1 MKKDYPTAAERLK
14 ELTDQLEA
22 GVREVF
28 TSDRYLAYLKTMSK
42 FHRYSFGNVLLIAM
56 QCPSASC
63 VAGFHAWK
71 KNFGRTVKKG
81 ERGIRI
87 LAPCPY
93 TRMVET
99 EKIDPYSKRPVLDA
113 SGAPV
118 KETVLV
124 HKQAFRPVTV
134 FDISQTEGKELPTL
148 GVRELTGD
156 VAQYD
161 RIIAAVTALAPVPVR
176 YDAAILQGAS
186 KGCYSHLEQCIYI
199 RPDMSQTQTLKT
211 LIHETAHSM
220 LHATTVENGEITE
233 TVKKDRHTR
242 EVEAESIA
250 YVVCRHFGI
259 DTAEYSFGYIAGW
272 SKGRELPELRS
283 ALESIRS
290 TAAGLID
297 GIESRCPELLPPEPV
312 TEEKSRPER
321 KQR

>member
-1 MKKDYPTAAERLK
+1 MARTTDERLDCLM
-14 ELTDQLEA
+14 EQLEKGTQNIFESGRYA
-22 GVREVF
+22 E
-28 TSDRYLAYLKTMSK
+28 YLAVMSK
-42 FHRYSFGNVLLIAM
+42 FHHYSFRNTILIFL
-56 QCPSASC
+56 QNPNASH

-71 KNFGRTVKKG
+71 KDFGRSVKAG
-81 ERGIRI
+81 EHGIQI
-87 LAPCPY
+87 LAPCPK
-93 TRMVET
+93 RKWMDHD
-99 EKIDPYSKRPVLDA
+99 KIDPATGL
-113 SGAPV
+113 PV
-118 KETVLV
+118 KDENGNTMQERTIITIPRYRV
-124 HKQAFRPVTV
+124 VTV
-134 FDISQTEGKELPTL
+134 FDVSQTEGKELPTL
-148 GVRELTGD
+148 GIRELTGD
-156 VAQYD
+156 VAQYA
-161 RIIAAVTALAPVPVR
+161 RIIAAVTDLAPVPVR
-176 YDAAILQGAS
+176 YDVAILQGAS

-220 LHATTVENGEITE
+220 LHAATVENGEITG

-272 SKGRELPELRS
+272 SKDRELPELRS
-283 ALESIRS
+283 ALECIRS

>member
-134 FDISQTEGKELPTL
+134 FDISQTEGKELPMP
-148 GVRELTGD
+148 GIRELTGD

-161 RIIAAVTALAPVPVR
+161 RIIAAVIDLAPVPVR
-176 YDAAILQGAS
+176 YDIAILQGTS
-186 KGCYSHLEQCIYI
+186 KGCYSHLE
-199 RPDMSQTQTLKT
+199 
-211 LIHETAHSM
+211 HSM
-220 LHATTVENGEITE
+220 LHAATVENGEITE

-272 SKGRELPELRS
+272 SKDRELPELRS
-283 ALESIRS
+283 ALECIRS

-297 GIESRCPELLPPEPV
+297 GIESRCPELLPPEPI